1 MELMDKAMTA
11 CENFLMCKGYDIVG
25 TFDDVIVVDTGEGI
39 AVVKVVIVED
49 GFQDSIS
56 RSEAEGLM
64 VKALVKFGITN
75 VPVRFDDVQLL
86 IVEGSRALMRYHTNV
101 LGDSYDD

>member
-1 MELMDKAMTA
+1 
-11 CENFLMCKGYDIVG
+11 
-25 TFDDVIVVDTGEGI
+25 
-39 AVVKVVIVED
+39 
-49 GFQDSIS
+49 
-56 RSEAEGLM
+56 M